1 MTRVVYCQLD
11 IFFWET
17 VSLFVSFFNFKEIKT
32 KSTFLFKHFVFF
44 VVVLFSVGFVV
55 FCCCFLFIFPGFIT
69 H

>member
-1 MTRVVYCQLD
+1 MTRVLYCQLD

-32 KSTFLFKHFVFF
+32 KSIFLFKHFAFF
-44 VVVLFSVGFVV
+44 VVVLFSVSFVA
-55 FCCCFLFIFPGFIT
+55 FCCCFLFIFPVFTI